1 MQSREIEHPSWL
13 ILVSYVIIA
22 IIVIIITSATVTS
35 YITTIGY
42 PSDSDFRFSAPLV
55 VLEIGELTDDFETAL
70 ISLKR
75 KIKKGILNS
84 EVFLCLLLVPKLAC
98 FRTVIELPSLSQ
110 TRSSLNHHFVSF
122 PC

>member
-1 MQSREIEHPSWL
+1 MVITL
-13 ILVSYVIIA
+13 IT

-55 VLEIGELTDDFETAL
+55 VLEIGELAGNFETVL

-75 KIKKGILNS
+75 VIKKGILNS
-84 EVFLCLLLVPKLAC
+84 EVFLFFGK
-98 FRTVIELPSLSQ
+98 
-110 TRSSLNHHFVSF
+110 
-122 PC
+122 

>member
-42 PSDSDFRFSAPLV
+42 PSDFDFRFSAPLV
-55 VLEIGELTDDFETAL
+55 VLEIGELAGNFETVL

-84 EVFLCLLLVPKLAC
+84 EVFLFFGK
-98 FRTVIELPSLSQ
+98 
-110 TRSSLNHHFVSF
+110 
-122 PC
+122 